1 MKLPGWDPFG
11 PAAGK
16 TFVVALNLMYLFL
29 KRLNFKQGFTSLFL
43 SILFFQ
49 IRRFAVLNKL
59 IR

>member
-16 TFVVALNLMYLFL
+16 TFVVALNLIYLFL
-29 KRLNFKQGFTSLFL
+29 KTLNFKQGFTSLFL

-49 IRRFAVLNKL
+49 IKTFCFIK
-59 IR
+59 